1 MPFTNLK
8 GNFRKPE
15 TLRVLKWMLGL
26 HDDKQ
31 VKTSSTGVPVPF
43 AHNDG
48 KALRLASQDSLTW
61 IGQASFLLQLGGKSM
76 LIDPVMSPAL
86 GWVKRNVPPGLDWPA
101 LPKIDLVLITHN
113 HRDHMD
119 APTIKKLGSD
129 PVYVVPQGLGTWF
142 KRAGMRRIV
151 EMAWWQQQEIEG
163 VNITF
168 VPAEHWSRRGFSDIN
183 TSWWGGYV
191 LERGGMRV
199 YHSGDSGW
207 FDGFDMIGERC
218 GEIHAAML
226 PIGAYAPR
234 WFMAPQH
241 IAPHEAVRAFSAVRA
256 KQFVA
261 MHWGTFKLSNE
272 PLDEPP
278 RLLRASWEIENLPEN
293 RLNIPTIGETLLLE
307 KLATRVIPSSR
318 DQQLSIFDDS
328 LQVR

>member
-1 MPFTNLK
+1 MTFANLK

-26 HDDKQ
+26 HADKQ
-31 VKTSSTGVPVPF
+31 AKTPSTGVPVPF
-43 AHNDG
+43 VHNDG
-48 KALRLASQDSLTW
+48 EALQLALQDTLTW
-61 IGQASFLLQLGGKSM
+61 IGQASFLIQLGGKSM

-86 GWVKRNVPPGLDWPA
+86 AWVKRNVSPGLDWPA
-101 LPKIDLVLITHN
+101 LPKIDIVLITHN

-119 APTIKKLGSD
+119 APTLKRLGPD
-129 PVYVVPQGLGTWF
+129 PVYVVPQGLGKWF
-142 KRAGMRRIV
+142 RKAGMRRIV
-151 EMAWWQQQEIEG
+151 EMAWWQQLEIEG

-191 LERGGMRV
+191 LECGGTRV

-207 FDGFDMIGERC
+207 FDGFKMIGERC
-218 GEIHAAML
+218 GEIQAAML

-234 WFMAPQH
+234 WFMQPQH
-241 IAPHEAVRAFSAVRA
+241 IDPHEAVRAFIDTKA

-261 MHWGTFKLSNE
+261 MHWGTFKLSDE

-278 RLLRASWEIENLPEN
+278 RVLRAAWQKERLPES
-293 RLNIPTIGETLLLE
+293 RLSIPAIGETLLLE
-307 KLATRVIPSSR
+307 RLVAKGIPATKAE
-318 DQQLSIFDDS
+318 QLSMFGDS
-328 LQVR
+328 DAP

>member
-1 MPFTNLK
+1 MQFANLK

-15 TLRVLKWMLGL
+15 TLRVLQWMLGL
-26 HDDKQ
+26 HGEKQ
-31 VKTSSTGVPVPF
+31 PKTPSTGVPVPF
-43 AHNDG
+43 VMNDG
-48 KALRLASQDSLTW
+48 NALRHATQDTLTW
-61 IGQASFLLQLGGKSM
+61 IGQASMLIQLGGKSM

-86 GWVKRNVPPGLDWPA
+86 GWIKRNVPPGLDWSA
-101 LPKIDLVLITHN
+101 LPKIDIVLITHS

-119 APTIKKLGSD
+119 APTLKKLGPD
-129 PVYVVPQGLGTWF
+129 PLYVVPQGLGAWF

-151 EMAWWQQQEIEG
+151 EMAWWQQLEIEG

-168 VPAEHWSRRGFSDIN
+168 VPAEHWSRRGLTDIN

-207 FDGFDMIGERC
+207 FEGFEMIGERC

-241 IAPHEAVRAFSAVRA
+241 IAPHEAVRAFSAVKA

-261 MHWGTFKLSNE
+261 MHWGTFKLSDE

-278 RLLRASWEIENLPEN
+278 HVLRAAWENENLPEN
-293 RLNIPTIGETLLLE
+293 RLNIPAIGETLLLE
-307 KLATRVIPSSR
+307 RLATKNSPVIR
-318 DQQLSIFDDS
+318 GEQLSMFGDS
-328 LQVR
+328 EIR